1 MIECKSLT
9 KKFEDILAADEIDL
23 VVPDGKISGLV
34 GTNGA
39 GKSTLMRLIAG
50 VLKPDRG
57 EVNADGKRIW
67 ENPEVKQEIM
77 FLPDEPWYFSTAGI
91 EDMMRWTEASYPKF
105 DEEKCRKICGG
116 FELDMKKPIRDFSK
130 GMRRQVSIALGISA
144 GTKYLLC
151 DETFDGLD
159 PVARQAVKG
168 LIAGEVADR
177 GMVPLISTH
186 NLRELEDFC
195 DMITITNQGKI
206 LISEDLDELRD
217 RTHKVQFV
225 PEDEATTDKLLNELD
240 TVITERHGSMI
251 SIVARGDGEEIMAK
265 IRKTKPVYAE
275 TVDMSLEDIFI
286 SETEVGGYDPR
297 KILL

>member
-50 VLKPDRG
+50 VLKPDSG